1 MRPDLYDSFAVIS
14 SSFGE
19 VLCICLFL
27 MKLSVAVSLRGVF
40 YLLLLILNL
49 FLRVIYDIHI
59 IVQSFK
65 EWILRTIEETWNLFH
80 KKFIALWD
88 EHKDGS
94 GEAYLPA
101 IYNNP
106 ELQRLV
112 QKKFMEDLFHD
123 TLGFG
128 AAKMIR

>member
-1 MRPDLYDSFAVIS
+1 VWKACLISF
-14 SSFGE
+14 
-19 VLCICLFL
+19 L
-27 MKLSVAVSLRGVF
+27 GVF
-40 YLLLLILNL
+40 YLLLLTLNL